1 MSGHL
6 EQGIGVLRDVLAA
19 SGMRLAPAPWQA
31 LLSTLFRRAF
41 INLRGLGFRETDPG
55 RIPPQVIIRIDT
67 CWSVAQAWA
76 WWTPSAPR
84 IFRCAISCS
93 HCAPANRIA
102 SAGRSRWRPD
112 TTPSPADRAALV
124 PEKSFRPT
132 ACWPRESST
141 STRTPSVWPRWWKA
155 WRHSLKD
162 AGARRVTST
171 NAPKPFCA
179 SVVAASPGNSP
190 PHG

>member
-1 MSGHL
+1 M
-6 EQGIGVLRDVLAA
+6 LRDVLAA

-55 RIPPQVIIRIDT
+55 RIPPQVIIRIHT
-67 CWSVAQAWA
+67 CWSVAQ
-76 WWTPSAPR
+76 
-84 IFRCAISCS
+84 
-93 HCAPANRIA
+93 
-102 SAGRSRWRPD
+102 GLGMVD
-112 TTPSPADRAALV
+112 TIRAAEVQMRHLLLALRAGEPYRV
-124 PEKSFRPT
+124 SRALAVEAGYHAIAGGPRRARTQKSFRPT

-155 WRHSLKD
+155 WRHSSKD

-171 NAPKPFCA
+171 NARKPFCA